1 MSYSAE
7 AKEHGTQFTHV
18 TSEYLGLLS
27 PHKYVSVLEALLLKY
42 RGLLCRL
49 LQVTLDLSML
59 HHALYC
65 SSNMST
71 LPSIFFLG
79 SCLPGKYGLRHLSTC
94 VPYSCRRKML
104 LFKRMQRPQVFTPE
118 DGLLH
123 HRLPA
128 QGTWIPAQPKSQLLA
143 YIYICIYISPKDL
156 PGT

>member
-1 MSYSAE
+1 M
-7 AKEHGTQFTHV
+7 
-18 TSEYLGLLS
+18 
-27 PHKYVSVLEALLLKY
+27 
-42 RGLLCRL
+42 R
-49 LQVTLDLSML
+49 

-79 SCLPGKYGLRHLSTC
+79 SCLPGKYSLCHLSTC

-104 LFKRMQRPQVFTPE
+104 LFKRMQRPQVFIPE

-143 YIYICIYISPKDL
+143 YIYVYIYQSQRPSGNLALKRGNKHMVFRWCKQQRGPQTCDVMRRL
-156 PGT
+156 CHGSGVSLVVNHLCLG